1 MSGDHEKLLE
11 KISMKMVGVW
21 GIIFLAGFVAI
32 EVSFFDVFG
41 FVVIVVVLVECFEEA
56 DVCLSGFFLFFKW

>member
-1 MSGDHEKLLE
+1 MEF
-11 KISMKMVGVW
+11 GVLF
-21 GIIFLAGFVAI
+21 FLAGFVAI
-32 EVSFFDVFG
+32 EVYFFDVFG